1 MIYAEKDNKVYII
14 DEIEMKY
21 YLDRGFDIFDESGEV
36 IKHGK
41 GNEQAIA
48 AELKAENE
56 KLKAQNEELK
66 AENEKL
72 KAQNEELKKAIET
85 AEDGTAEAPEEGKN
99 TSKK

>member
-1 MIYAEKDNKVYII
+1 MYAEKDNKVYLI

-36 IKHGK
+36 IEHGK

-56 KLKAQNEELK
+56 KLKAE
-66 AENEKL
+66 
-72 KAQNEELKKAIET
+72 NEELKKAIET
-85 AEDGTAEAPEEGKN
+85 SEDGTAEAPEEGKN

>member
-1 MIYAEKDNKVYII
+1 MMYAEKDNKVYLI

-36 IKHGK
+36 IEHGK
-41 GNEQAIA
+41 GNEQTIA

-56 KLKAQNEELK
+56 KLKAE
-66 AENEKL
+66 
-72 KAQNEELKKAIET
+72 NEELKKAIET
-85 AEDGTAEAPEEGKN
+85 SEDGTAEAPEEGKN

>member
-1 MIYAEKDNKVYII
+1 MMYAEKDNKVYLI
-14 DEIEMKY
+14 DEIEKKY

-36 IKHGK
+36 IEHGK

-56 KLKAQNEELK
+56 KLKAE
-66 AENEKL
+66 
-72 KAQNEELKKAIET
+72 NEELKKAIET
-85 AEDGTAEAPEEGKN
+85 SEDGTAEAPEEGKN

>member
-1 MIYAEKDNKVYII
+1 MMYAEKDNKGYLI

-36 IKHGK
+36 IEHGK

-56 KLKAQNEELK
+56 KLKAE
-66 AENEKL
+66 
-72 KAQNEELKKAIET
+72 NEELKKAIET
-85 AEDGTAEAPEEGKN
+85 SEDGTAEAPEEGKN

>member
-1 MIYAEKDNKVYII
+1 MMYAEKDNKVYLI
-14 DEIEMKY
+14 DEIEVKY

-36 IKHGK
+36 IEHGK

-56 KLKAQNEELK
+56 KLKAE
-66 AENEKL
+66 
-72 KAQNEELKKAIET
+72 NEELKKAIET
-85 AEDGTAEAPEEGKN
+85 SEDGTAEAPEEGKN

>member
-1 MIYAEKDNKVYII
+1 MMYAEKDNKVYLI

-21 YLDRGFDIFDESGEV
+21 YLEIGFDMFDESGEV
-36 IKHGK
+36 IEHGT

-56 KLKAQNEELK
+56 KLKAE
-66 AENEKL
+66 
-72 KAQNEELKKAIET
+72 NEELKKAIET
-85 AEDGTAEAPEEGKN
+85 SEDGTAEAPEEGKN

>member
-56 KLKAQNEELK
+56 KLKAENEELR
-66 AENEKL
+66 
-72 KAQNEELKKAIET
+72 KAIET
-85 AEDGTAEAPEEGKN
+85 SEEGTAEVPEEGKN

>member
-1 MIYAEKDNKVYII
+1 MMYAEKDNKVYLI

-21 YLDRGFDIFDESGEV
+21 YIDRGFDIFDESGAV
-36 IKHGK
+36 IEHGK

-56 KLKAQNEELK
+56 KLKAE
-66 AENEKL
+66 
-72 KAQNEELKKAIET
+72 NEELKKAIET
-85 AEDGTAEAPEEGKN
+85 SEDGTAEAPEEGKN

>member
-1 MIYAEKDNKVYII
+1 MIYAEKDNKVYLI

-36 IKHGK
+36 IEHGK

-56 KLKAQNEELK
+56 KLKAENEELR
-66 AENEKL
+66 
-72 KAQNEELKKAIET
+72 KAIET
-85 AEDGTAEAPEEGKN
+85 SEEGTAEAPEEGKN

>member
-1 MIYAEKDNKVYII
+1 MMYAEKDNKVYLI

-36 IKHGK
+36 IEHGK

-56 KLKAQNEELK
+56 
-66 AENEKL
+66 
-72 KAQNEELKKAIET
+72 ELKKAIET
-85 AEDGTAEAPEEGKN
+85 SEDGTAEAPEEGKN

>member
-56 KLKAQNEELK
+56 KLKAE
-66 AENEKL
+66 
-72 KAQNEELKKAIET
+72 NEELKKAIET
-85 AEDGTAEAPEEGKN
+85 VEPTPDEPKSEEENK

>member
-1 MIYAEKDNKVYII
+1 MMYAEKDNKVYLI

-36 IKHGK
+36 IEHGK

-56 KLKAQNEELK
+56 KLKAE
-66 AENEKL
+66 
-72 KAQNEELKKAIET
+72 NEELKKAIET
-85 AEDGTAEAPEEGKN
+85 SEDGTAEAPEEGKN

>member
-56 KLKAQNEELK
+56 KLKAE
-66 AENEKL
+66 
-72 KAQNEELKKAIET
+72 NEELKKAIET

>member
-1 MIYAEKDNKVYII
+1 MIYAEKDNKVYLI

-36 IKHGK
+36 IEHGK

-56 KLKAQNEELK
+56 KLKAE
-66 AENEKL
+66 
-72 KAQNEELKKAIET
+72 NEELKKAIET
-85 AEDGTAEAPEEGKN
+85 SEDGTAEAPEEGKN